1 MVRTTDGFELARE
14 DLEIRG
20 QGTVFAGSQS
30 GRSDLRLAN
39 IVSDR
44 ASLIAARDDAFQ
56 LVDDD
61 PGLDQHQDLLAEIVM
76 FFGEDEDGKTEW
88 LFIS

>member
-1 MVRTTDGFELARE
+1 M
-14 DLEIRG
+14 
-20 QGTVFAGSQS
+20 FAASQS

-44 ASLIAARDDAFQ
+44 ESLIAARDEAFA
-56 LVDDD
+56 LVDAD
-61 PGLDQHQDLLAEIVM
+61 PGLARHRDLLEEIIM
-76 FFGEDEDGKTEW
+76 FFGDDEEGKTEW